1 MFELQNNIPV
11 PPPVRRPRQARRRK
25 YPFEDMAIGQH
36 FFVEGKT
43 KNTLGTH
50 VTTVGKQ
57 LGRTFSTRLCFMRRD
72 GRGHWQLCEPSDAGA
87 VQGVGVW
94 RVS

>member
-1 MFELQNNIPV
+1 MFELQDNIPL
-11 PPPVRRPRQARRRK
+11 PPPVRRPRITRRRK
-25 YPFEDMAIGQH
+25 YPFEDMEIGQH

-57 LGRTFSTRLCFMRRD
+57 LGKKFSTRLCHMKKIKGSWR
-72 GRGHWQLCEPSDAGA
+72 LCEPTDKGA

>member
-1 MFELQNNIPV
+1 MLELQDNIPL
-11 PPPVRRPRQARRRK
+11 PPPVRKPRKARRRK
-25 YPFEDMAIGQH
+25 YPFEEMEIGQH

-57 LGRTFSTRLCFMRRD
+57 LGRTFSTRLCHMRQE
-72 GRGHWQLCEPSDAGA
+72 GGQWALCEPTDEGA

-94 RVS
+94 RTR

>member
-1 MFELQNNIPV
+1 MFELQDNIPL

-25 YPFEDMAIGQH
+25 YPFEDMTIGQH

-57 LGRTFSTRLCFMRRD
+57 LGRKFSTRLCFMRKV
-72 GRGHWQLCEPSDAGA
+72 RGNWRLCDPTDEGA

>member
-1 MFELQNNIPV
+1 MFELQDNIPL
-11 PPPVRRPRQARRRK
+11 PPPVRRPRAARRRK
-25 YPFEDMAIGQH
+25 YPFEDMEVGQH
-36 FFVEGKT
+36 FFVEGKL

-57 LGRTFSTRLCFMRRD
+57 LGRKFSTRLCHMCKVK
-72 GRGHWQLCEPSDAGA
+72 GEWELCEPDDKGA

-94 RVS
+94 RVG